1 MKMANLKMKKDNL
14 NSNIPDTLIPLETT
28 FTGSVET
35 STSIRIDGRIKGN
48 VNAKGDVTLGP
59 KALIEGDVFGRAF
72 SIAGTITG
80 NVVSTGIVS
89 LLPKSQVLGD
99 IVAKALNIELG
110 ASYSGKCIVGAV
122 EGAKVKPNVP
132 VSEATDK
139 KSAITGK

>member
-1 MKMANLKMKKDNL
+1 MANLKIRKDSL
-14 NSNIPDTLIPLETT
+14 NSNVPDTLIPLETT

-80 NVVSTGIVS
+80 NVVSTGAVS
-89 LLPKSQVLGD
+89 LLPKAQVLGD
-99 IVAKALNIELG
+99 IVAKALSIELG

-122 EGAKVKPNVP
+122 EGAKIKPNVA
-132 VSEATDK
+132 VNETTDK
-139 KSAITGK
+139 RPAATGK